1 MRLTLLATGLV
12 AAVSAVLLWLGWML
26 VGEVAASLPT
36 LPPQTPVLVDG
47 VAVPAGE
54 IAAALGH
61 SARTEVLQVG
71 SVAFALVVIAAALVS
86 WVLAGHVLRPVHE
99 VTATARRLSAESL
112 DERIDLEGPRDEV
125 AELADTF
132 DAMLDRLQAAFDAQ
146 RRFVANASHEL
157 RTPLAVLRT
166 EIDVTLADP
175 DADVAE
181 LRRMAGVLR
190 EATRRA
196 EGLVEGLL
204 LLARTEAA
212 DHRSAAGDAPVDL
225 DLAARGAL
233 DAVRAEVEGRRLRAD
248 VGGSDGGGG
257 SGGHGA
263 PSDTA
268 VVVGD
273 AALLERVV
281 GNLVENAVR
290 HNVEGGWLTVTTRRL
305 PDGTTERGARATEP
319 ADRERPSVELVVAS
333 SGPELDP
340 ARVPD
345 LFEPFRR
352 GADRVGNGSG
362 LGLSIVRAVVRSH
375 GGTVTAEPVP
385 GGGLSVRVLLP
396 AAPEDQAS
404 GSLNTGV
411 TVPSLT
417 RGPAG
422 SPGRA
427 GSGPADR
434 AWAGGAC
441 WCRGPAG
448 GRSGGVVLGRPG
460 VLVPATGAPGAG
472 GGRVA
477 RGSARRGR
485 RGPARRAGRGVQRL
499 HQTRQ
504 GELALPG
511 AGVPGREHGVDGHR
525 VDRLGRGPAQ
535 PAHEIGLE
543 RGSRPGCPT
552 ARRAWRDGRARPRG
566 ARRRPGPCR
575 PTG

>member
-71 SVAFALVVIAAALVS
+71 SVAFALVVAAAAMVS
-86 WVLAGHVLRPVHE
+86 WVLTGHVLRPVHD

-132 DAMLDRLQAAFDAQ
+132 DEMLDRLQAAFDAQ
-146 RRFVANASHEL
+146 QRFVANASHEL

-166 EIDVTLADP
+166 EIDVTLSDP

-190 EATRRA
+190 DATRRA

-212 DHRSAAGDAPVDL
+212 DHRSEDGDEPVDL

-233 DAVRAEVEGRRLRAD
+233 DAVRAEVEGRRLRVD
-248 VGGSDGGGG
+248 VGHPVDRADGGE
-257 SGGHGA
+257 SGDGA
-263 PSDTA
+263 AAATA

-290 HNVEGGWLTVTTRRL
+290 HNVEGGWLAVTTRRVAGGGH
-305 PDGTTERGARATEP
+305 PR
-319 ADRERPSVELVVAS
+319 VELVVES

-352 GADRVGNGSG
+352 GADRVGSGSG

-375 GGTVTAEPVP
+375 GGTVAAEPVA

-396 AAPEDQAS
+396 AAPEDQVS

-411 TVPSLT
+411 TVPT
-417 RGPAG
+417 
-422 SPGRA
+422 
-427 GSGPADR
+427 
-434 AWAGGAC
+434 
-441 WCRGPAG
+441 
-448 GRSGGVVLGRPG
+448 
-460 VLVPATGAPGAG
+460 
-472 GGRVA
+472 
-477 RGSARRGR
+477 
-485 RGPARRAGRGVQRL
+485 
-499 HQTRQ
+499 
-504 GELALPG
+504 
-511 AGVPGREHGVDGHR
+511 
-525 VDRLGRGPAQ
+525 
-535 PAHEIGLE
+535 
-543 RGSRPGCPT
+543 
-552 ARRAWRDGRARPRG
+552 
-566 ARRRPGPCR
+566 
-575 PTG
+575 

>member
-1 MRLTLLATGLV
+1 MFRRVDRASEEGRSAAAGRARRRRGPALRVRLTLLATGLV

-36 LPPQTPVLVDG
+36 LAPQTPVLVDG
-47 VAVPAGE
+47 VSVPAGE
-54 IAAALGH
+54 IAAALGR

-71 SVAFALVVIAAALVS
+71 SVAFALVVVAAGMVS
-86 WVLAGHVLRPVHE
+86 WVLTGHVLRPVHE

-190 EATRRA
+190 DATRRA

-212 DHRSAAGDAPVDL
+212 EHRAAAADEPVDL
-225 DLAARGAL
+225 DLAAKRAL
-233 DAVRAEVEGRRLRAD
+233 DAVRAEVEGRRLRVDATSRS
-248 VGGSDGGGG
+248 SDALPAGVLKN
-257 SGGHGA
+257 
-263 PSDTA
+263 

-290 HNVEGGWLTVTTRRL
+290 HNVEGGWLAVSARRL
-305 PDGTTERGARATEP
+305 PDKAEDKAAEDEGPPR
-319 ADRERPSVELVVAS
+319 VELVVAS

-352 GADRVGNGSG
+352 GADRVGTGSG

-375 GGTVTAEPVP
+375 GGSVDAEPVP
-385 GGGLSVRVLLP
+385 GGGLSVRVVLP

-404 GSLNTGV
+404 GSLNTGA
-411 TVPSLT
+411 TVPT
-417 RGPAG
+417 
-422 SPGRA
+422 
-427 GSGPADR
+427 
-434 AWAGGAC
+434 
-441 WCRGPAG
+441 
-448 GRSGGVVLGRPG
+448 
-460 VLVPATGAPGAG
+460 
-472 GGRVA
+472 
-477 RGSARRGR
+477 
-485 RGPARRAGRGVQRL
+485 
-499 HQTRQ
+499 
-504 GELALPG
+504 
-511 AGVPGREHGVDGHR
+511 
-525 VDRLGRGPAQ
+525 
-535 PAHEIGLE
+535 
-543 RGSRPGCPT
+543 
-552 ARRAWRDGRARPRG
+552 
-566 ARRRPGPCR
+566 
-575 PTG
+575 

>member
-1 MRLTLLATGLV
+1 VTVFRRVDRAPEEGRATAPPGARARRRRGPGLRVRLTLLATGLV

-71 SVAFALVVIAAALVS
+71 SLAFALVVAAAAMVS
-86 WVLAGHVLRPVHE
+86 WVLTGHVLRPVHD

-112 DERIDLEGPRDEV
+112 DERIDLQGPRDEV

-132 DAMLDRLQAAFDAQ
+132 DAMLERLQAAFDAQ

-190 EATRRA
+190 DATRRA

-212 DHRSAAGDAPVDL
+212 DHRSEEGDEPVDL
-225 DLAARGAL
+225 DLAAHGAL
-233 DAVRAEVEGRRLRAD
+233 DAVRAEVEGRRLQVR
-248 VGGSDGGGG
+248 V
-257 SGGHGA
+257 GHGA
-263 PSDTA
+263 QSAGAPDDVA

-290 HNVEGGWLTVTTRRL
+290 HNVEGGWLAVTTRRVGDTAAERA
-305 PDGTTERGARATEP
+305 DGEHA
-319 ADRERPSVELVVAS
+319 SVELVVAS
-333 SGPELDP
+333 SGPEL
-340 ARVPD
+340 AAERVPD

-352 GADRVGNGSG
+352 GADRVGSGSG

-375 GGTVTAEPVP
+375 GGSVDAEPVP

-396 AAPEDQAS
+396 AAPEGQVS

-411 TVPSLT
+411 TVPT
-417 RGPAG
+417 
-422 SPGRA
+422 
-427 GSGPADR
+427 
-434 AWAGGAC
+434 
-441 WCRGPAG
+441 
-448 GRSGGVVLGRPG
+448 
-460 VLVPATGAPGAG
+460 
-472 GGRVA
+472 
-477 RGSARRGR
+477 
-485 RGPARRAGRGVQRL
+485 
-499 HQTRQ
+499 
-504 GELALPG
+504 
-511 AGVPGREHGVDGHR
+511 
-525 VDRLGRGPAQ
+525 
-535 PAHEIGLE
+535 
-543 RGSRPGCPT
+543 
-552 ARRAWRDGRARPRG
+552 
-566 ARRRPGPCR
+566 
-575 PTG
+575 

>member
-1 MRLTLLATGLV
+1 MLRPAERPPAEGRPAAASAARARRRRGPGLRVRLTLLATGLV

-36 LPPQTPVLVDG
+36 LPPETPVLVDG
-47 VAVPAGE
+47 VSVPAGE
-54 IAAALGH
+54 IATALGH
-61 SARTEVLQVG
+61 SARIEVLQIG
-71 SVAFALVVIAAALVS
+71 SIAFALVVMAAAMVS

-190 EATRRA
+190 DATRRA

-212 DHRSAAGDAPVDL
+212 DQHPAAGDEDLDL
-225 DLAARGAL
+225 DLAARRAL
-233 DAVRAEVEGRRLRAD
+233 DAVRAEVEGRRLRVSITAAD
-248 VGGSDGGGG
+248 GDGAAGAAPVVG
-257 SGGHGA
+257 
-263 PSDTA
+263 
-268 VVVGD
+268 GD

-281 GNLVENAVR
+281 GNLVENGVR
-290 HNVEGGWLTVTTRRL
+290 HNVEGGWLAVTTRRV
-305 PDGTTERGARATEP
+305 PDDLAEHAESGSP
-319 ADRERPSVELVVAS
+319 AVELVVAS

-352 GADRVGNGSG
+352 GTDRVGAGSG

-375 GGTVTAEPVP
+375 GGSVSAEPVP

-396 AAPEDQAS
+396 AAPQDQPS
-404 GSLNTGV
+404 GSLNSGA
-411 TVPSLT
+411 TVPT
-417 RGPAG
+417 
-422 SPGRA
+422 
-427 GSGPADR
+427 
-434 AWAGGAC
+434 
-441 WCRGPAG
+441 
-448 GRSGGVVLGRPG
+448 
-460 VLVPATGAPGAG
+460 
-472 GGRVA
+472 
-477 RGSARRGR
+477 
-485 RGPARRAGRGVQRL
+485 
-499 HQTRQ
+499 
-504 GELALPG
+504 
-511 AGVPGREHGVDGHR
+511 
-525 VDRLGRGPAQ
+525 
-535 PAHEIGLE
+535 
-543 RGSRPGCPT
+543 
-552 ARRAWRDGRARPRG
+552 
-566 ARRRPGPCR
+566 
-575 PTG
+575 

>member
-1 MRLTLLATGLV
+1 M
-12 AAVSAVLLWLGWML
+12 
-26 VGEVAASLPT
+26 
-36 LPPQTPVLVDG
+36 
-47 VAVPAGE
+47 
-54 IAAALGH
+54 
-61 SARTEVLQVG
+61 
-71 SVAFALVVIAAALVS
+71 VS

-190 EATRRA
+190 DATRRA

-212 DHRSAAGDAPVDL
+212 DHRSAAGDADRSTWTSPR
-225 DLAARGAL
+225 AGAL

-305 PDGTTERGARATEP
+305 PDGTTERGARATSP
-319 ADRERPSVELVVAS
+319 PTGSDRAWS
-333 SGPELDP
+333 SSSRRR
-340 ARVPD
+340 ARSST
-345 LFEPFRR
+345 RR
-352 GADRVGNGSG
+352 GCPTCSSRSGGATDRVGNGSG
-362 LGLSIVRAVVRSH
+362 LGLSIVRAVVHSH
-375 GGTVTAEPVP
+375 GGTGE
-385 GGGLSVRVLLP
+385 R
-396 AAPEDQAS
+396 
-404 GSLNTGV
+404 
-411 TVPSLT
+411 
-417 RGPAG
+417 
-422 SPGRA
+422 RA
-427 GSGPADR
+427 GAR
-434 AWAGGAC
+434 AGASRC
-441 WCRGPAG
+441 GCCCR
-448 GRSGGVVLGRPG
+448 RRRRIS
-460 VLVPATGAPGAG
+460 
-472 GGRVA
+472 
-477 RGSARRGR
+477 RRGR
-485 RGPARRAGRGVQRL
+485 
-499 HQTRQ
+499 
-504 GELALPG
+504 
-511 AGVPGREHGVDGHR
+511 
-525 VDRLGRGPAQ
+525 
-535 PAHEIGLE
+535 
-543 RGSRPGCPT
+543 
-552 ARRAWRDGRARPRG
+552 
-566 ARRRPGPCR
+566 
-575 PTG
+575 